1 MSDRRKGNTMK
12 GYMKRYVS
20 LVLAVTMILGI
31 MSCPGAV
38 KLHVDAAN
46 GTSQTNTAT
55 DTDAVS
61 ISGLNAVPKSASSIQ
76 LKWKTI
82 AGVDTYRIY
91 VYDVA
96 KKAYKEKGRTQ
107 TGAYQVSGLA
117 KSGNEVIV
125 VDKDEKKVKE
135 MRQYTDCAF
144 VTDDLSADTLK
155 EIGIQ
160 NCDVVIICIGE
171 KVDVSVLTTMSVIEL
186 GVPRV
191 IAKALSP
198 EQGAVLEKIGAEVVY
213 PERDMALRLGKKLLS
228 NNFLDYVSLCNQ
240 VEIRQIRVPNHLI
253 GKSIEETEIRHK
265 YRLNIIAIENGDETD
280 IEVMPD
286 YRLRHGDII
295 VVIGKV
301 DNIDVFV
308 NEI

>member
-1 MSDRRKGNTMK
+1 MK
-12 GYMKRYVS
+12 KKLETAYGVIGLGRFGAA
-20 LVLAVTMILGI
+20 LAM
-31 MSCPGAV
+31 M
-38 KLHVDAAN
+38 
-46 GTSQTNTAT
+46 
-55 DTDAVS
+55 
-61 ISGLNAVPKSASSIQ
+61 
-76 LKWKTI
+76 
-82 AGVDTYRIY
+82 
-91 VYDVA
+91 
-96 KKAYKEKGRTQ
+96 
-107 TGAYQVSGLA
+107 LA
-117 KSGNEVIV
+117 QSGNEVIA
-125 VDKDEKKVKE
+125 VDRDEKKVKE

-144 VTDDLSADTLK
+144 VTDDLSSDTLK

-198 EQGAVLEKIGAEVVY
+198 EQVVY

-228 NNFLDYVSLCNQ
+228 NNFLEYVSLCNQ

>member
-1 MSDRRKGNTMK
+1 MK
-12 GYMKRYVS
+12 KKVETAYGVIGLGRFGEA
-20 LVLAVTMILGI
+20 LAMML
-31 MSCPGAV
+31 A
-38 KLHVDAAN
+38 
-46 GTSQTNTAT
+46 Q
-55 DTDAVS
+55 
-61 ISGLNAVPKSASSIQ
+61 SGH
-76 LKWKTI
+76 
-82 AGVDTYRIY
+82 
-91 VYDVA
+91 
-96 KKAYKEKGRTQ
+96 
-107 TGAYQVSGLA
+107 
-117 KSGNEVIV
+117 EVIA

-144 VTDDLSADTLK
+144 VADNLSSDTLK

-171 KVDVSVLTTMSVIEL
+171 KVDVSVLTTMSVIEM

-198 EQGAVLEKIGAEVVY
+198 EQGAVLSKLGAEVVY

-228 NNFLDYVSLCNQ
+228 NNFLEYVSLCNQ
-240 VEIRQIRVPNHLI
+240 VEIRQIEVPNHLI
-253 GKSIEETEIRHK
+253 GKSIEETEIRQK
-265 YRLNIIAIENGDETD
+265 YRLNIIAIENGDETN
-280 IEVMPD
+280 IEVMPE

-308 NEI
+308 NEV

>member
-1 MSDRRKGNTMK
+1 MM
-12 GYMKRYVS
+12 
-20 LVLAVTMILGI
+20 
-31 MSCPGAV
+31 
-38 KLHVDAAN
+38 
-46 GTSQTNTAT
+46 
-55 DTDAVS
+55 
-61 ISGLNAVPKSASSIQ
+61 
-76 LKWKTI
+76 
-82 AGVDTYRIY
+82 
-91 VYDVA
+91 
-96 KKAYKEKGRTQ
+96 
-107 TGAYQVSGLA
+107 LA

-144 VTDDLSADTLK
+144 VTDDLSADT
-155 EIGIQ
+155 
-160 NCDVVIICIGE
+160 
-171 KVDVSVLTTMSVIEL
+171 
-186 GVPRV
+186 
-191 IAKALSP
+191 
-198 EQGAVLEKIGAEVVY
+198 KIGAEVVY

-240 VEIRQIRVPNHLI
+240 VEIRQIQVPDRLI
-253 GKSIEETEIRHK
+253 GKTIEETEIRHK